1 MIFVQTLN
9 ISEHL
14 QTLHVAYKQVKN
26 INIKEN
32 NKTTLMYE
40 IMKYK

>member
-14 QTLHVAYKQVKN
+14 QTLHVAHNKQAKN

-32 NKTTLMYE
+32 NKTTL
-40 IMKYK
+40 I